1 MNERAAPPA
10 AAGADQVVAA
20 APLQVDVDARGVAT
34 VRLNRPQRNN
44 AYDGALLQA
53 LLDGLVALQA
63 DPAVRV
69 IVLRGNGAHFQAG
82 ADLGW
87 LREVATRDAAQGSD
101 AAGLAASRLT
111 AQAVRALDDSPKPTV
126 ALIHGSCIGGG
137 AGVAAACDVVIAER
151 SAVFA
156 ISEARWGLA
165 ATIIFPQLDAAIGVR
180 QVRRYALSGERFDA
194 VRAQAIG
201 LVHELCEP
209 GGLDAAAAP
218 VIDGLLRSGPQ
229 ASAISKRSARA
240 CAGAIVS
247 DARFEQL
254 VEEHARRRRSAEAAE
269 GLAAFA
275 QRRPPAWA
283 PRD

>member
-1 MNERAAPPA
+1 MS
-10 AAGADQVVAA
+10 DQA
-20 APLQVDVDARGVAT
+20 APLQVEIDARGVAT

-53 LLDGLVALQA
+53 LLDGLAELQA

-87 LREVATRDAAQGSD
+87 LREVAARDAAQGSD

-137 AGVAAACDVVIAER
+137 TGVAAACDVVIAER

-194 VRAQAIG
+194 ARAQAIG
-201 LVHELCEP
+201 LVHEVCEP

-218 VIDGLLRSGPQ
+218 VIDGLLRSAPQ

-275 QRRPPAWA
+275 QRRAPAWA
-283 PRD
+283 PPD

>member
-1 MNERAAPPA
+1 VNERAAPPA

-137 AGVAAACDVVIAER
+137 TGVAAACDVVIAER

>member
-1 MNERAAPPA
+1 MSDQAARPT
-10 AAGADQVVAA
+10 AAGADPAAA
-20 APLQVDVDARGVAT
+20 APPLQVAIDSRGVAT
-34 VRLNRPQRNN
+34 VRLNRPRRNN

-53 LLDGLVALQA
+53 LLDGLGALQA

-87 LREVATRDAAQGSD
+87 LREVAERDAAQGND

-137 AGVAAACDVVIAER
+137 TGVAAACDVVIAER

-194 VRAQAIG
+194 ARAQAIG

-218 VIDGLLRSGPQ
+218 IIDGLLRGAPQ

-254 VEEHARRRRSAEAAE
+254 VEEHAQRRRSAEAAE

-275 QRRPPAWA
+275 QRRAPAWA